1 MKRLKSYENFF
12 IKETHALYNYTISKK
27 VWDAIEKSSDP
38 EVKKLL
44 TDYKASY
51 AKDSEE
57 QDKDQGMFQQ
67 YMHFDPSS
75 NKTLDILDQLLKL
88 ANEKGIDFED
98 FGNQDKPTHVTP
110 VTKGFWD
117 KVKSKF

>member
-1 MKRLKSYENFF
+1 MKKIKSFENFL

-27 VWDAIEKSSDP
+27 VWDAIEKSTDP

-44 TDYKASY
+44 ADYKVSY

-67 YMHFDPSS
+67 YMHSDPSS
-75 NKTLDILDQLLKL
+75 YKTLDILDQLLKL
-88 ANEKGIDFED
+88 ANEKGIDL
-98 FGNQDKPTHVTP
+98 NQDKPTP
-110 VTKGFWD
+110 VTKQGFWD